1 MTWSHNQSLLQ
12 FLMILASFSNNL
24 VLFAGQQV
32 VNDLLSSLFNCFRLV
47 SDWFRQVLYNT
58 YCFILAEKEL
68 DFAFAYQFYYK
79 LVLNK

>member
-1 MTWSHNQSLLQ
+1 MAWSHDQSLLQ

-32 VNDLLSSLFNCFRLV
+32 VHDLWSSLFNWVRLV
-47 SDWFRQVLYNT
+47 SDWFRPVLYNI
-58 YCFILAEKEL
+58 YCFIIAKKEL